1 MTETHSGSCLCGAVR
16 FSVSGPLGGL
26 IYCHCSQCRK
36 QTGHIFAGTN
46 VPTDS
51 LTVTGTDQVVWYR
64 SSPEAKRGFCGTCGS
79 TLFWQADG
87 YPYTSILAGAF
98 DGPTGLQAVRHDFVS
113 GKGDYYPITDGLP
126 QNDTFPQR

>member
-16 FSVSGPLGGL
+16 FTASGPLGGV

-36 QTGHIFAGTN
+36 QTGHFFAGTN

-51 LTVTGTDQVVWYR
+51 LVVTGADRVVWYR
-64 SSPEAKRGFCGTCGS
+64 SSPEARRGFCGSCGS

-98 DGPTGLQAVRHDFVS
+98 DGATGLVAVRHDFVAN
-113 GKGDYYPITDGLP
+113 KGDYYQITDHLP
-126 QNDTFPQR
+126 QHETFPK